1 MKAAKQIK
9 LRLEKHEL
17 KVVRFGRQQ
26 KFFCQICQTETRHL
40 TVAQMSVVLEIS
52 EINIFRLAESKQL
65 HSLETANGKLMLCAE
80 STKK

>member
-17 KVVRFGRQQ
+17 KIVRLGRQQ
-26 KFFCQICQTETRHL
+26 NFFCAFCGIETKHL
-40 TVAQMSVVLEIS
+40 TVSQMATIFEIS